1 MARSSRFVFLLASVC
16 LHFHATEMLRKSLG
30 EVLVKF
36 YPFAGRLVVG
46 SDGKMVMRC
55 RREGNLFVEGMSEDD
70 VGMLGDISIIN
81 LPTLRKLMNNSDGA
95 QTILE
100 KTFADSA
107 DSVVGIGWDV
117 LKRYV
122 IVPIERGFGYVIF
135 SKRFANRLRGEVQN
149 LKNEVQRVEVLAEQA
164 RSNVRKF
171 NDVFTAWEANA
182 GKALEEARELLDE
195 FEKATKTCCYG
206 TLPDPRSLYQ
216 FSRKAE
222 GNIEVINQL
231 TQKCNR
237 FNGLDISFIDPAL
250 GSVAASNP
258 ARREGKDVVQS
269 TTATGSASFVSTS
282 MKLRDGGVFESRALM
297 IQNIMDALA
306 DNGNSVVGIYGMD
319 IKRIQEEIAHKLG
332 LSDLKNEEY
341 VSVRAEL
348 LQGRLKVEE
357 RNKKT
362 VLIIL
367 DNLWKGLDL
376 KSVGIPCEPNNK
388 VMGCKL
394 LLTSRDRDVLRRDMG
409 CDKDFHLGGLKEEE
423 AKRLFERIVGD
434 KVHDDKFK
442 PWVEVALDK
451 CAGVPFLII
460 AVAKRFKD
468 VGLFEWKDTLKK
480 IKKFKDN
487 KINDLINQMLKWSYD
502 RLEEDEKSLLQLCV
516 VYGISTPSLE
526 NLVRYGVGLGLFEE
540 VSSMEDA
547 RDRLSSQIRTF
558 QASSLLLD
566 SEDVDGFKIHDLVC
580 EFVAS
585 VASKDHPLL
594 VLKDKD
600 KSITKLLK
608 DKLKS
613 CRAVC
618 FRHIDMKEFPKELD
632 CPELRIFFLFT
643 NDESFEVL
651 DSYFNSMEKLM
662 VLTLTSIRLVHSPKP
677 FQFLE
682 NLHTLCLKYRS
693 LEDVAILG
701 KLKGLQILS
710 IVDSEIQRLPKEIG
724 QLTQLRLLDLN
735 YCSHL
740 QMIELGVLGR
750 LIKLEELYMK
760 NSFNQWNPVEQ
771 TQPTNASL
779 IELNHLKNLCTLHVS
794 IPDPSA
800 LLEDLN
806 VEKFSKFNIN
816 IGNVHRWPS
825 EKGSSTLNL
834 KLDPLSDILRKGCI
848 QSILGKSDDLFLD
861 GLSEIEQSI
870 CALSQ
875 KDFLELKQ
883 LQVKNSP
890 SIHYILQLPSH
901 TKFKMLESLI
911 LKNLINLEKIS
922 KKNITSKSF
931 SALKVLRV
939 ESCDKMEVLFPLLV
953 FHNLPNIKNFFA
965 VGSSTL
971 GDQVGTEIAFF
982 NGQQVA
988 FPNLENLYIK
998 GIDNIKMI
1006 WHEPIQVDSFSK
1018 LKLLSVSE
1026 CKKLVNIVPSFILGW
1041 LLSLETLTAKGCDSL
1056 EVVFKLQPPN
1066 PLDGKSV
1073 ACSPLKEL
1081 KLDDLPMLNC
1091 VWEKELYRHIK
1102 FHCLR
1107 SVTLRRCG
1115 RLASLFLTSIARD
1128 LIQLEELEINQC
1140 SIVELIEKEGLSELC
1155 INVEAIECPSHELK
1169 VASSFPSY
1177 FQHMKTLD
1185 VSLCDGLSNMFTSTI
1200 AENLVGLTKLRIKKC
1215 EILTK
1220 VISDEGGNDGH
1231 VVTFS
1236 QLKYMELDGLTR
1248 LRCFS
1253 SNGYT
1258 LMFPLLED
1266 IIVNRCPQ
1274 MKFFHNGQI
1283 EVPKLKGVKVGLNEG
1298 YEATKC
1304 QYFWKGN
1311 LNMTIQNMLE
1321 EMATFAGTKYMQLL
1335 EFPS

>member
-1 MARSSRFVFLLASVC
+1 
-16 LHFHATEMLRKSLG
+16 
-30 EVLVKF
+30 
-36 YPFAGRLVVG
+36 
-46 SDGKMVMRC
+46 
-55 RREGNLFVEGMSEDD
+55 
-70 VGMLGDISIIN
+70 
-81 LPTLRKLMNNSDGA
+81 
-95 QTILE
+95 
-100 KTFADSA
+100 
-107 DSVVGIGWDV
+107 
-117 LKRYV
+117 RYV
-122 IVPIERGFGYVIF
+122 IVPIERGFGYVIS

-149 LKNEVQRVEVLAEQA
+149 LKNEVQRVEVLTEQA
-164 RSNVRKF
+164 RSNFRKF
-171 NDVFTAWEANA
+171 NHVFTAWEANA

-206 TLPDPRSLYQ
+206 TLPDPRSRYQ

-231 TQKCNR
+231 TKKCNR
-237 FNGLDISFIDPAL
+237 FNGLDDISFIDPAL
-250 GSVAASNP
+250 GNVAASNP

-282 MKLRDGGVFESRALM
+282 MNLRDGG
-297 IQNIMDALA
+297 NIMDALA
-306 DNGNSVVGIYGMD
+306 DNGNSVVGIYGMGGVVKSTLLADTEKIIREEKSFDLVAHANVSEHQD

-348 LQGRLKVEE
+348 LHGRLKVEE

-376 KSVGIPCEPNNK
+376 KSVGIPRGSDNK
-388 VMGCKL
+388 VTGCK
-394 LLTSRDRDVLRRDMG
+394 LLTSRDCDVLRRDMD

-434 KVHDDKFK
+434 KAHDDKFK

-451 CAGVPFLII
+451 CAGVAFLII
-460 AVAKRFKD
+460 AMAKRFKD
-468 VGLFEWKDTLKK
+468 VGLSEWKDTLKK
-480 IKKFKDN
+480 VEKFKDN
-487 KINDLINQMLKWSYD
+487 KINDLTKQMLKWSYD

-547 RDRLSSQIRTF
+547 RDRLSSEIRTL
-558 QASSLLLD
+558 QAFSLLLD

-580 EFVAS
+580 EFVAF

-613 CRAVC
+613 CRA
-618 FRHIDMKEFPKELD
+618 FPKELD
-632 CPELRIFFLFT
+632 CPELRIFLLFT
-643 NDESFEVL
+643 NDESFEVP

-662 VLTLTSIRLVHSPKP
+662 VLTLTSICLVHLPKP
-677 FQFLE
+677 FKFLE
-682 NLHTLCLKYRS
+682 NLHTLCLKYCS

-740 QMIELGVLGR
+740 EMIELGVLGR

-779 IELNHLKNLCTLHVS
+779 IELNHLKNLYTLHVS
-794 IPDPSA
+794 IPNPSA

-816 IGNVHRWPS
+816 IGNVQRWPS

-834 KLDPLSDILRKGCI
+834 KLDPLSDVLRKRCI
-848 QSILGKSDDLFLD
+848 QSILDKSDDLFLD
-861 GLSEIEQSI
+861 GLSKIEQSI

-875 KDFLELKQ
+875 KDFLELKH

-890 SIHYILQLPSH
+890 SVHDILQLPSH

-922 KKNITSKSF
+922 KNNITSKFF

-939 ESCDKMEVLFPLLV
+939 ENCDKMEVLFPLSVVRELSKIEMIEV
-953 FHNLPNIKNFFA
+953 VSCKLMRRIIETDDYGKVELCNLHVLQFHNLPNINNFFA
-965 VGSSTL
+965 FGSSTS
-971 GDQVGTEIAFF
+971 GDQVSTEIAFF
-982 NGQQVA
+982 NGQ
-988 FPNLENLYIK
+988 
-998 GIDNIKMI
+998 
-1006 WHEPIQVDSFSK
+1006 
-1018 LKLLSVSE
+1018 
-1026 CKKLVNIVPSFILGW
+1026 
-1041 LLSLETLTAKGCDSL
+1041 
-1056 EVVFKLQPPN
+1056 
-1066 PLDGKSV
+1066 
-1073 ACSPLKEL
+1073 
-1081 KLDDLPMLNC
+1081 
-1091 VWEKELYRHIK
+1091 R
-1102 FHCLR
+1102 
-1107 SVTLRRCG
+1107 
-1115 RLASLFLTSIARD
+1115 
-1128 LIQLEELEINQC
+1128 
-1140 SIVELIEKEGLSELC
+1140 
-1155 INVEAIECPSHELK
+1155 
-1169 VASSFPSY
+1169 
-1177 FQHMKTLD
+1177 
-1185 VSLCDGLSNMFTSTI
+1185 
-1200 AENLVGLTKLRIKKC
+1200 
-1215 EILTK
+1215 
-1220 VISDEGGNDGH
+1220 
-1231 VVTFS
+1231 
-1236 QLKYMELDGLTR
+1236 
-1248 LRCFS
+1248 
-1253 SNGYT
+1253 
-1258 LMFPLLED
+1258 
-1266 IIVNRCPQ
+1266 
-1274 MKFFHNGQI
+1274 
-1283 EVPKLKGVKVGLNEG
+1283 
-1298 YEATKC
+1298 
-1304 QYFWKGN
+1304 
-1311 LNMTIQNMLE
+1311 
-1321 EMATFAGTKYMQLL
+1321 
-1335 EFPS
+1335 